1 MWTLGIHIMI
11 CSDIRSTVISFVDQI
26 CKPGRVRTM
35 TLFASARFASHL
47 VIVVVWVNLKSAYQ
61 NTSRVTWS
69 ANLVP
74 HVPSTMKSLEVGLQ
88 GSVTPSWHQYSVL
101 TDCMLSHWTFTFCR
115 EIRCPSCM
123 RLILH
128 SVLAM
133 KMGQGKQRATPSAW
147 NVPRLKVMTPK
158 GCWVTNMKI
167 PTSDAFISW
176 SEREKTCLYHSHLSA
191 VQLRKW
197 ICPN

>member
-1 MWTLGIHIMI
+1 MSLSPPLLFPAVELWSFGWYVSNWLQRLLLCCLMWTLGIHIMI

-115 EIRCPSCM
+115 EIRCP
-123 RLILH
+123 I
-128 SVLAM
+128 
-133 KMGQGKQRATPSAW
+133 
-147 NVPRLKVMTPK
+147 
-158 GCWVTNMKI
+158 
-167 PTSDAFISW
+167 
-176 SEREKTCLYHSHLSA
+176 
-191 VQLRKW
+191 
-197 ICPN
+197 